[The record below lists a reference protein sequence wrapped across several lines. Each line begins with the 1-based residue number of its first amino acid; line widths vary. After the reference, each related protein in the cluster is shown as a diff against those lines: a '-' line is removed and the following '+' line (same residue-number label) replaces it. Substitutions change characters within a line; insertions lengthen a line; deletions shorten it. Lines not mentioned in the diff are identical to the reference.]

1 MDSLIY
7 SLNATVPVFLV
18 ILAGYL
24 LRWCGMLTDEFVR
37 VANRFNFTVTLPA
50 LLLRD
55 IAGADIRRLFDGRYV
70 LFCAVVTTV
79 SFFGIWFGAR
89 KLLRDRAMVGA
100 FVQASFR
107 SSAAVLGIAFIQ
119 NVYGDAGMAPL
130 MIIGTVPLYNIYSVL
145 VLTFEGPADARDRGR
160 VRAACV
166 GIAKNPIILSIAAGL
181 LLSLT
186 GIAFPPIV
194 DKTVGSLAS
203 MATPLALIAIGAGFE
218 GRQAIAKWKPAALA
232 SSLKLVVLAALFL
245 PLAVWLGF
253 RDGKLMA
260 LLIMLASPA
269 TPSCY
274 IMAKNMG
281 GDGTLTSSVVVLTT
295 LLSAFT
301 LTGWIFLLRAGGWL

>member
-1 MDSLIY
+1 MNSLLY
-7 SLNATVPVFLV
+7 SLNATLPVFLV

-24 LRWCGMLTDEFVR
+24 LKRTGMLTEEFVR

-55 IAGADIRRLFDGRYV
+55 IAGADIRALFDGRYI
-70 LFCAVVTTV
+70 LFCAGVTTV
-79 SFFGIWFGAR
+79 SFFGVWLVAR
-89 KLLRDRAMVGA
+89 RLLRDKAMVGA

-130 MIIGTVPLYNIYSVL
+130 MIVGTVPLYNIYSVL
-145 VLTFEGPADARDRGR
+145 VLTFEGPAAVRDTGR
-160 VRAACV
+160 IRAAFA
-166 GIAKNPIILSIAAGL
+166 GIVKNPIILSIAAGL
-181 LLSLT
+181 LVSVA
-186 GIAFPPIV
+186 GISFPLII
-194 DKTVGSLAS
+194 DKTVGSLAA
-203 MATPLALIAIGAGFE
+203 MATPLALIAIGASFE
-218 GRQAIAKWKPAALA
+218 GRQAIAKWKPAAAA
-232 SSLKLVVLAALFL
+232 SALKLVVFAALFL
-245 PLAVWLGF
+245 PLALLLGF

-281 GDGTLTSSVVVLTT
+281 GDGMLTSSVVVLTT